1 MERTR
6 GTELPNQLD
15 IALNGEGEVIVDK
28 DMETSAH
35 GIFAAGDLT
44 NASGTLK
51 QTVTAAA
58 QGAIAASA
66 AYKYITE
73 HPHACHRHAM
83 GIERP

>member
-1 MERTR
+1 M
-6 GTELPNQLD
+6 
-15 IALNGEGEVIVDK
+15 
-28 DMETSAH
+28 H

-58 QGAIAASA
+58 QGAMAALA